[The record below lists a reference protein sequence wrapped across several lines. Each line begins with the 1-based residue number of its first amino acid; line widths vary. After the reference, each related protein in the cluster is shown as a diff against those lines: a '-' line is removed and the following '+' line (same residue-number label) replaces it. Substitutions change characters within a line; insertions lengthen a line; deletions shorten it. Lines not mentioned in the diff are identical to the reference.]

1 METIYYD
8 TGSFSSS
15 HERKAVSC
23 FSPNLK
29 ILWLHVRRCFNVFC
43 VDIPGKSN
51 TIGTILTHF
60 MTIWTDLDGFRRRE
74 TVFGADL
81 DSLLNTLRDLEFG
94 LEFQYS
100 VKIWGLLYNFPPKK
114 KF

>member
-81 DSLLNTLRDLEFG
+81 DSLLNTLVILVNIILSPVILDTLIDLSA
-94 LEFQYS
+94 L
-100 VKIWGLLYNFPPKK
+100 
-114 KF
+114 